1 MTFHTSSA
9 EETQEL
15 GKRLGSF
22 LKKGDVIA
30 LQGPL
35 AAGKTTLTKGIAL
48 SLNVKDTITS
58 PTFCLISEYE
68 GKLPLYHFDV
78 YRLQGADDFANLGAE
93 DMIYG
98 DGVCL
103 IEWSEKIMDE
113 LPKKTIIIR
122 LEVCQADKVG
132 SKDPNAA
139 TTRRAIYIENWPYE
153 NFGEAK

>member
-9 EETQEL
+9 QETVDL
-15 GKRLGSF
+15 GQRLGAYF
-22 LKKGDVIA
+22 KKGDVVA
-30 LQGPL
+30 LQGSL
-35 AAGKTTLTKGIAL
+35 AAGKTTITKGIAL
-48 SLNVKDTITS
+48 ALGITDTITS
-58 PTFCLISEYE
+58 PTFCLISEYQ
-68 GKLPLYHFDV
+68 GKMPLYHFDV

-113 LPKKTIIIR
+113 LPKKTIIIS
-122 LEVCQADKVG
+122 LNV
-132 SKDPNAA
+132 SPSDPNA
-139 TTRRAIYIENWPYE
+139 RDIQVENWPYE

>member
-22 LKKGDVIA
+22 LKKGDIIA

-122 LEVCQADKVG
+122 LNV
-132 SKDPNAA
+132 SPSDPNA
-139 TTRRAIYIENWPYE
+139 RDIQIENWPYE

>member
-1 MTFHTSSA
+1 MTFHTASA

-35 AAGKTTLTKGIAL
+35 AAGKTTITKGIAL

-68 GKLPLYHFDV
+68 GRLPLYHFDV
-78 YRLQGADDFANLGAE
+78 YRLQGADDFANLGAD

-113 LPKKTIIIR
+113 LPKKTIIVK
-122 LEVCQADKVG
+122 LSV
-132 SKDPNAA
+132 SPSDPNA
-139 TTRRAIYIENWPYE
+139 RDIQIENWPYE

>member
-1 MTFHTSSA
+1 MKFHTTSA
-9 EETQEL
+9 EETVAL

-22 LKKGDVIA
+22 LKKGDVLA
-30 LQGPL
+30 LQGSL
-35 AAGKTTLTKGIAL
+35 AAGKTTITKGIAL
-48 SLNVKDTITS
+48 ALGVADTITS
-58 PTFCLISEYE
+58 PTFCLISEYQ

-113 LPKKTIIIR
+113 LPKKTIIVR
-122 LEVCQADKVG
+122 LEVAQDDA
-132 SKDPNAA
+132 NA
-139 TTRRAIYIENWPYE
+139 RDIFVENWPYE
-153 NFGEAK
+153 NFGEEK